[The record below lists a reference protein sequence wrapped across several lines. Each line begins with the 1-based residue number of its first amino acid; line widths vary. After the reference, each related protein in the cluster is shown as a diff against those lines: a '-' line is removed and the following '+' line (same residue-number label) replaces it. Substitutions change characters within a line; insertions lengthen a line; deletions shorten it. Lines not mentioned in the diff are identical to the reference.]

1 MKTLAPGSTIFK
13 SKLVASVASTPIF
26 ESTETSNGPVA
37 GVLKVLVT
45 MPFSVETLPC
55 L

>member
-26 ESTETSNGPVA
+26 ESTETSNGPVE
-37 GVLKVLVT
+37 GVLKVFVT
-45 MPFSVETLPC
+45 MPFPIEILPC